1 MSRRILLACCL
12 MSVAAVAAAEAP
24 ANLTAEQVI
33 EKNLAARGGLAAWR
47 AVQTLTFEGTLD
59 AGGTKEHPL
68 PFVLKLKRPHKSRLE
83 IVFKDQTSVQV
94 YDGTQGWKVRPFLN
108 RGDVE
113 PYTAAEQASA
123 AAADELDG
131 PLVDYAAKG
140 TKVSLVGTEKIEGH
154 PAYRL
159 RLTSGAGLQRNLWI
173 DASTFLETRIDGEP
187 RILDGKPHKVWI
199 YYRDFQTDH
208 GLATPRLL
216 ETAVDG
222 VKATHKM
229 QIAKVSVN
237 DKLDDALF
245 QKPKP
250 VPVVAPGLN
259 LAPAPAPAPT
269 ASAASAAAAAKPAPT
284 KP

>member
-1 MSRRILLACCL
+1 MSRITLLACCL
-12 MSVAAVAAAEAP
+12 LSVAAAAVAETP
-24 ANLTAEQVI
+24 ANLSAEQVI
-33 EKNLAARGGLAAWR
+33 EKNIAARGGLAAWR
-47 AVQTLTFEGTLD
+47 AVQSVTLEGKLD
-59 AGGTKEHPL
+59 AGGTEEHLL
-68 PFVLKLKRPHKSRLE
+68 PFTLKLKRPHKSRLE

-113 PYTAAEQASA
+113 PLTAAELKSA
-123 AAADELDG
+123 AADDELDG

-140 TKVSLVGTEKIEGH
+140 TKVSLAGTDKVEGH

-159 RLTSGAGLQRNLWI
+159 RLTSSSGVQRNLWI
-173 DASTFLETRIDGEP
+173 DANTFLETKIDGEP
-187 RILDGKPHKVWI
+187 RILDGKPHKVSI

-216 ETAVDG
+216 ETAVEG

-229 QIAKVSVN
+229 QISKVTVN

-259 LAPAPAPAPT
+259 LAPPSAPAPAP
-269 ASAASAAAAAKPAPT
+269 ASAAAAT